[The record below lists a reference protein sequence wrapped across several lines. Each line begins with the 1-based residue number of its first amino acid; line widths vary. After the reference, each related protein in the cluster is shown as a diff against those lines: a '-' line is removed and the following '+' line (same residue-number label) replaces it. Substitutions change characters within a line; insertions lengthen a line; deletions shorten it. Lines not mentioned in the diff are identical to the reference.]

1 MSPADRLSIALL
13 DQWPGPVAVVDVVDE
28 GLPVVVVNQ
37 PLATL
42 RGASVEAVREAGL
55 AGLLGASAVPETLAA
70 LRRAFAAGDTLSL
83 QVALTDAVRGP
94 YSAELRFEALRDAT
108 GGVGHYAVF
117 HDRVGL
123 PAPPGEAAAGGRP
136 PVVRDDRLTGLP
148 HIDLFHEFFRRDFA
162 IAQREGRSLAVFVF
176 DIDALGVYNET
187 FGRLAGD
194 TVIRRVGRALAA
206 GLRRA
211 SDVVARVEGGR
222 FVGVAAGL
230 DAEQARRHVQG
241 LASRVR
247 EMYLHHPRSP
257 VGRFVTVSSG
267 VAQMLPGPGS
277 SPEQLLRDAR
287 HSLEEERALR
297 TQTVPVMPGTPP
309 PAGG

>member
-1 MSPADRLSIALL
+1 M
-13 DQWPGPVAVVDVVDE
+13 
-28 GLPVVVVNQ
+28 
-37 PLATL
+37 
-42 RGASVEAVREAGL
+42 
-55 AGLLGASAVPETLAA
+55 
-70 LRRAFAAGDTLSL
+70 
-83 QVALTDAVRGP
+83 
-94 YSAELRFEALRDAT
+94 
-108 GGVGHYAVF
+108 
-117 HDRVGL
+117 
-123 PAPPGEAAAGGRP
+123 
-136 PVVRDDRLTGLP
+136 
-148 HIDLFHEFFRRDFA
+148 
-162 IAQREGRSLAVFVF
+162 FVF

-222 FVGVAAGL
+222 FVGLAAGL

-309 PAGG
+309 SAGG